1 MRKTMAATGKGWQI
15 LVLLVTCG
23 SGGAWGQWGLGGMW
37 GAGGRGEDLAGSTPP
52 SRVAFRPWLSAQGI
66 YSQAV
71 GQQSLTG
78 ARRNF
83 YGYGGTAGVS
93 GARRW
98 ERTSLGGFYT
108 ANYQRWSGGARIA
121 GASQVVGLSVSHQAT
136 QRVGVYATQF
146 AGSSLGGFGYG
157 APAGAF
163 GGWGVT
169 GAAMA
174 PLAGLAGGPLADLG
188 GNGLVDNE
196 IFGTRVNFYGTSGGV
211 NFRPNL
217 QWSFG
222 GGAQAG
228 YVRRRGAGLRD
239 LNSVGVFG
247 GASYQPGP
255 RTTVGMGYG
264 FSEFSYPKV
273 FGDNRAQHA
282 SVNLTHQLTQ
292 QTTITLGGGV
302 YRMNT
307 TFLGAVDVDPVVAEL
322 LGVQRQIEIQKRSFA
337 GWSGTAAIRRSWRE
351 WGLSLGYMHGLNPGN
366 GVILAS
372 RRDSVFGSAGRSIG
386 RFSVGVFGGYYRW
399 SGLFERATLE
409 SGSVAATTGFRVVG
423 DLHFGL
429 NGGYSYFETAAAPR
443 RWQRFVSANLTWTPS
458 LAAFRF

>member
-1 MRKTMAATGKGWQI
+1 MRRTMIAAGKGWQI

-23 SGGAWGQWGLGGMW
+23 CGGAWGQWGLGGIL
-37 GAGGRGEDLAGSTPP
+37 GAGGAGIDSGSTPP
-52 SRVAFRPWLSAQGI
+52 SRIAFRPWLSAQGS
-66 YSQAV
+66 YTETV
-71 GQQSLTG
+71 GQQSLAG
-78 ARRNF
+78 GRRDF
-83 YGYGGTAGVS
+83 YGYGGAAGVS
-93 GARRW
+93 GAKSW

-108 ANYQRWSGGARIA
+108 ASYQRWSGRGGIS
-121 GASQVVGLSVSHQAT
+121 GMSQVVGFSVSHQAT

-174 PLAGLAGGPLADLG
+174 PLAGLAGSQLTDLG

-211 NFRPNL
+211 NFRPSVR
-217 QWSFG
+217 WSFG

-228 YVRRRGAGLRD
+228 FVRRRGSGLRD
-239 LNSVGVFG
+239 LNSAGVFG
-247 GASYQPGP
+247 GAAYQPGP
-255 RTTVGMGYG
+255 RTAVSVSYG
-264 FSEFSYPKV
+264 FSQFSYPKV
-273 FGDNRAQHA
+273 FGENRAQFA
-282 SVNLTHQLTQ
+282 SLQVSHQLTP
-292 QTTITLGGGV
+292 TTSVSLGGGV

-307 TFLGAVDVDPVVAEL
+307 TFLGTVEVDPAVAEL
-322 LGVQRQIEIQKRSFA
+322 LGVQRQLEIQKRSYS
-337 GWSGTAAIRRSWRE
+337 GWSGEAAIHRRWQE
-351 WGLSLGYMHGLNPGN
+351 WGVSLGYVHGLNPGN

-372 RRDSVFGSAGRSIG
+372 RRDSVFGSAGRSFG
-386 RFSVGVFGGYYRW
+386 RFSVGLYGGYYRW
-399 SGLFERATLE
+399 SGLLEKTTLD
-409 SGSVAATTGFRVVG
+409 SGSVAATTGLRVVG
-423 DLHFGL
+423 DLHFGI
-429 NGGYSYFETAAAPR
+429 NGGYSFYETAAAPR